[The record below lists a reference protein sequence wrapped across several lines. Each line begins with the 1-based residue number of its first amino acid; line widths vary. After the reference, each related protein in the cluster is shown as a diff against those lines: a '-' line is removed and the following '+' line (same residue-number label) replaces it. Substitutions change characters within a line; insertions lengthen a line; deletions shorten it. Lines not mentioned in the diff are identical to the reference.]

1 MDASTISTLVLT
13 AVSGGAGI
21 MVTAMVAH
29 GTISDLRCKLNGARN
44 DNSRLRRERNQAVE
58 ELGFAQAQIEADA
71 KYVDLGKRLAATR
84 AKQNAKARAAAAAK
98 RAGRVA

>member
-1 MDASTISTLVLT
+1 MDVSTISTLVLT
-13 AVSGGAGI
+13 AVSGGAGV

-44 DNSRLRRERNQAVE
+44 DNGRLRSERNKLVE
-58 ELGFAQAQIEADA
+58 ELRLADAQIEADA
-71 KYVDLGKRLAATR
+71 KYVDLGKRRAAAR
-84 AKQNAKARAAAAAK
+84 ARSNAKARAATAAK